1 MATLADKQSEYYKSL
16 ETIYDFKEARTI
28 TQWVIEDVL
37 KLQSVHLVMD
47 RFLVLTTHQEELL
60 DGYLKRLM
68 THEPIQYVLGY
79 AEFYGLK
86 FKVNQSVLIPRPET
100 EELVEWVVS
109 ETRDEGRGTGVNSQ
123 PVSILDIGTG
133 SGCIPV
139 SIKFELPE
147 SQVSAIDVSLDALAV
162 AHKNAALNHVTVSFS
177 MVDILTDIPA
187 GKYDVIVSNPPYIGH
202 EEKNV
207 MAENVLNFEPH
218 IALFVDDPLV
228 FYKRIAEISPQMI
241 APNGVIYLE
250 VSEFRAQEVVEIF
263 NRAGFETILKKD
275 YSGRERMVKA
285 KIIS

>member
-1 MATLADKQSEYYKSL
+1 MATLADKQSEYYKGL

-60 DGYLKRLM
+60 DEYLKRLM
-68 THEPIQYVLGY
+68 THEPVQYVLGY

-86 FKVNQSVLIPRPET
+86 FKVNSSVLIPRPET

-109 ETRDEGRGTGVNSQ
+109 ENPKPGC
-123 PVSILDIGTG
+123 SIMDIGTG

-147 SQVSAIDVSLDALAV
+147 SQVSAIDVSIDALAV
-162 AHKNAALNHVTVSFS
+162 AHENAALNHVTVSFS
-177 MVDILTDIPA
+177 MLDILTDIPA

-218 IALFVDDPLV
+218 IALFADDPLV
-228 FYKRIAEISPQMI
+228 FYKRIAEIAPQMLNPEG
-241 APNGVIYLE
+241 AVYLE
-250 VSEFRAQEVVEIF
+250 VSEYRSQQVVEIF
-263 NRAGFETILKKD
+263 TRAGFETLPRKD

-285 KIIS
+285 KAKN